1 MPWQTPTL
9 VQVRSLVRDAIHGK
23 MPGADATI
31 PNSVLRVTSDVQA
44 ATCFLTLEYVD
55 WLALQLMP
63 DTAETEWLDR
73 HGNIWLTNA
82 DGTTGRK
89 IATLAIGSATFIGQP
104 AGTIIPLGTV
114 LNFSAGISYETL
126 AQIVATDVPAPAPIR
141 ALTPGSSGN
150 LVPGTQ
156 LALAEVPIG
165 ASPTAEVVQLDG
177 GTDTETDDELR
188 MRVLLRIRQPPMGGA
203 AEDYVN
209 WALRVPGVTRA
220 WCSPLEMGIGTV
232 TVRFMMDNLRADQQG
247 FPLPDDIDTVYTYIN
262 TVRPVA
268 VKDFFVV
275 SPIPLP
281 VDMTITFLNDDNAAT
296 RAAITT
302 SLLSMFVER
311 SIPGQTWYRAWTD
324 QGISAAPGVI
334 SYDLIAADV
343 VPSAPGYMPVL
354 GDIRYA

>member
-1 MPWQTPTL
+1 MCSSDL
-9 VQVRSLVRDAIHGK
+9 IHGRL
-23 MPGADATI
+23 PGSDATI
-31 PNSVLRVTSDVQA
+31 PNSVLRVTSDVQG
-44 ATCFLTLEYVD
+44 ATCFLTLEYID
-55 WLALQLMP
+55 WLALQLLP

-73 HGNIWLTNA
+73 HANIWLVNA

-104 AGTIIPLGTV
+104 NGTV
-114 LNFSAGISYETL
+114 IPQGQQLNYSPGVNYETL
-126 AQIVATDVPAPAPIR
+126 AEIVATDIPAPAPIR
-141 ALTPGSSGN
+141 ALSPGSIGN

-156 LALAEVPIG
+156 LALDTIPVGADPI
-165 ASPTAEVVQLDG
+165 ATVVTLDG

-220 WCSPLEMGIGTV
+220 WVSPLEMDIGTV
-232 TVRFMMDNLRADQQG
+232 SVRFMMDNLRADQQG
-247 FPLPDDIDTVYTYIN
+247 FPLPDDIDTVYRYIN

-268 VKDFFVV
+268 VKDFFCIA
-275 SPIPLP
+275 PIPLP
-281 VDMTITFLNDDNAAT
+281 VDMTITFLNNDTAAT
-296 RAAITT
+296 RGAITN
-302 SLLSMFVER
+302 SLLKLFVER

-334 SYDLIAADV
+334 SYDLLAADV

-354 GDIRYA
+354 GDIRYG

>member
-9 VQVRSLVRDAIHGK
+9 VQVRSLVRDAIHGRL
-23 MPGADATI
+23 PGSDATI
-31 PNSVLRVTSDVQA
+31 PNSVLRVTSDVQGA
-44 ATCFLTLEYVD
+44 ACFLTLEYID
-55 WLALQLMP
+55 WLALQLLP

-89 IATLAIGSATFIGQP
+89 IATLAIGSATFTGQP
-104 AGTIIPLGTV
+104 NGTVIPLGTQ
-114 LNFSAGISYETL
+114 LNYSAGATYETL
-126 AQIVATDVPAPAPIR
+126 AEITATDIPSPAPIR
-141 ALTPGSSGN
+141 ALQPGSFGN

-156 LALAEVPIG
+156 LALATSIVG
-165 ASPTAEVVQLDG
+165 ADASATVVSLDG

-220 WCSPLEMGIGTV
+220 WVSPLEMGIGTV

-247 FPLPDDIDTVYTYIN
+247 FPLPGDIDTVYNYIN

-275 SPIPLP
+275 APIPLP
-281 VDMTITFLNDDNAAT
+281 VDMTITFLNADNPAT
-296 RAAITT
+296 RGAITS
-302 SLLSMFVER
+302 SLLSLFVER

-334 SYDLIAADV
+334 SYDLLAADV

-354 GDIRYA
+354 GDIRYG